1 MKNVWVISGHTDL
14 QHDSFNNK
22 SYYGGLGY
30 VNRDDAEACKAM
42 ESAAHEHAQ
51 RVINRIEELAK

>member
-1 MKNVWVISGHTDL
+1 MCSLDYEGAVYTCD
-14 QHDSFNNK
+14 
-22 SYYGGLGY
+22 LGY

-42 ESAAHEHAQ
+42 ESAAYEHSQ